1 MSPKQT
7 KDSTAKETKGES
19 TPPKAEQERASATKV
34 TEPQEASLPAAHGT
48 VMAGKRYDFSR
59 ARSDAG
65 QEEYQ
70 GIPIRQSYED
80 VRDDL
85 SHKEARALWRDGDR
99 RKAYLRESMQA
110 IHDDPNLSD
119 EGKRDAAQHLIESN
133 APHIL
138 KGYEDARA
146 KLEAS
151 AESSWKFSVPMP
163 NDKTLATTAIAD
175 TSEMIAVQNEAGA
188 LAQRIEGKSL
198 QALTQ
203 ERSKDPRS
211 RGIRGSSNHRLNELK
226 AEFDS
231 AMHTGGVEGRI
242 KAFAIKRLC
251 EAKGVSL
258 DDVVDSHRRQSH
270 RNAYRDAEV
279 FERAYS
285 TVPASLGRG
294 LDTNPYDSRHGR
306 RGAKAVGAYS
316 SGNRAVSSSGRP
328 QLFAKKN
335 RKRPWK

>member
-1 MSPKQT
+1 MAKT
-7 KDSTAKETKGES
+7 KETKGSSS
-19 TPPKAEQERASATKV
+19 TPKTEQETTTSSASEAEV
-34 TEPQEASLPAAHGT
+34 IEPQAEPATHGA
-48 VMAGKRYDFSR
+48 VVAGERYDFRR
-59 ARSDAG
+59 ARSNAEQG
-65 QEEYQ
+65 EYQ

-99 RKAYLRESMQA
+99 RKAYMRESMQR

-119 EGKRDAAQHLIESN
+119 EGKREQAQHLIESN
-133 APHIL
+133 TPHIL

-146 KLEAS
+146 KLESS
-151 AESSWKFSVPMP
+151 AESSWKFSIPMP
-163 NDKTLATTAIAD
+163 NDKTLATTSIVD
-175 TSEMIAVQNEAGA
+175 TTEVIAVQNEADA

-198 QALTQ
+198 QAITR
-203 ERSKDPRS
+203 EKDPRS
-211 RGIRGSSNHRLNELK
+211 RGIRQASNHRLQELQ

-231 AMHTGGVEGRI
+231 AMRAGGVEGRI

-251 EAKGVSL
+251 EAKGMSL
-258 DDVVDSHRRQSH
+258 DAVVDSHRRQSH

-316 SGNRAVSSSGRP
+316 GGNTAVGGSGTP
-328 QLFAKKN
+328 KLFQKKK
-335 RKRPWK
+335 RKPPWK

>member
-1 MSPKQT
+1 
-7 KDSTAKETKGES
+7 
-19 TPPKAEQERASATKV
+19 V
-34 TEPQEASLPAAHGT
+34 IEPQAEPATHGG
-48 VMAGKRYDFSR
+48 VVAGKRYDFSR
-59 ARSDAG
+59 ARQDAG

-99 RKAYLRESMQA
+99 RKAYMRESMQR

-119 EGKRDAAQHLIESN
+119 EGKREQAQHLIESN
-133 APHIL
+133 TPHIL

-146 KLEAS
+146 KLESS
-151 AESSWKFSVPMP
+151 AESSWKFSIPMP
-163 NDKTLATTAIAD
+163 NDKTLATTSIVD
-175 TSEMIAVQNEAGA
+175 TTEVIAVQNEADA

-198 QALTQ
+198 QAITR
-203 ERSKDPRS
+203 EKDPRS
-211 RGIRGSSNHRLNELK
+211 RGIRQASNHRLQELQ

-231 AMHTGGVEGRI
+231 AMRAGGVEGRI

-251 EAKGVSL
+251 EAKGMSL
-258 DDVVDSHRRQSH
+258 DAVVDSHRRQSH

-316 SGNRAVSSSGRP
+316 GGNTAVGGSGTP
-328 QLFAKKN
+328 KLFQKKK
-335 RKRPWK
+335 RKPPWK

>member
-1 MSPKQT
+1 MT
-7 KDSTAKETKGES
+7 KKSTKETKGSSNPPS
-19 TPPKAEQERASATKV
+19 TEQETVTVAEVAEPTQAEPAT
-34 TEPQEASLPAAHGT
+34 HGA
-48 VMAGKRYDFSR
+48 VVAGKRYDFRR

-85 SHKEARALWRDGDR
+85 SHKEARALWRDADR
-99 RKAYLRESMQA
+99 RKSYVRESMQR
-110 IHDDPNLSD
+110 IHEDETLSD
-119 EGKRDAAQHLIESN
+119 EGKREQAQRVLDTN
-133 APHIL
+133 APEISQA
-138 KGYEDARA
+138 YEDARSR
-146 KLEAS
+146 LEAS
-151 AESSWKFSVPMP
+151 AESSWKFSIPMP
-163 NDKTLATTAIAD
+163 NDKTLATTSISD
-175 TSEMIAVQNEAGA
+175 TTEMLAVQHEADA

-203 ERSKDPRS
+203 EKDPRGK
-211 RGIRGSSNHRLNELK
+211 GIRGTSNHKLNELQ

-231 AMHTGGVEGRI
+231 AMHTGGIEGRI

-258 DDVVDSHRRQSH
+258 DDVVDGHRRKSHRD
-270 RNAYRDAEV
+270 AYRDAEI

-306 RGAKAVGAYS
+306 LGKKGVGAYQ
-316 SGNRAVSSSGRP
+316 SGNRAISSSGKSR
-328 QLFAKKN
+328 LFAPKK
-335 RKRPWK
+335 RKPHWK

>member
-1 MSPKQT
+1 MT
-7 KDSTAKETKGES
+7 KKSTKETKGSSS
-19 TPPKAEQERASATKV
+19 TLQAEQEKATL
-34 TEPQEASLPAAHGT
+34 TEEPQAEPATHGVVASERFAI
-48 VMAGKRYDFSR
+48 AGKRYDFSR
-59 ARSDAG
+59 ARQDAG

-70 GIPIRQSYED
+70 GIPKRQSYED

-99 RKAYLRESMQA
+99 RKAYLRESMQT
-110 IHDDPNLSD
+110 IHDDPNLTD

-133 APHIL
+133 APDIL

-146 KLEAS
+146 KLESS
-151 AESSWKFSVPMP
+151 AESSWKFSIPMP
-163 NDKTLATTAIAD
+163 NNKTLATTSIAD
-175 TSEMIAVQNEAGA
+175 TTEMIAVQNEADA

-198 QALTQ
+198 QAITQ

-211 RGIRGSSNHRLNELK
+211 KGIRGSSNHRLNELK

-258 DDVVDSHRRQSH
+258 DDVVDSHRSQSH
-270 RNAYRDAEV
+270 RNAYRDAEA

-285 TVPASLGRG
+285 AVPASLGRG
-294 LDTNPYDSRHGR
+294 LDTNPYDSRYGR
-306 RGAKAVGAYS
+306 RGAKGVGAYAS
-316 SGNRAVSSSGRP
+316 ANKAISSSGRP

-335 RKRPWK
+335 RKPPWK

>member
-1 MSPKQT
+1 MT
-7 KDSTAKETKGES
+7 KKSTKETKGPANPPS
-19 TPPKAEQERASATKV
+19 TEQETVTVAEVAEPTQAEPATQAKLGV
-34 TEPQEASLPAAHGT
+34 
-48 VMAGKRYDFSR
+48 VAGKRYDFRR
-59 ARSDAG
+59 ARRDAEK
-65 QEEYQ
+65 EEYQ

-99 RKAYLRESMQA
+99 RKAYMRESMQR

-119 EGKRDAAQHLIESN
+119 EGKREQAQHLIESN
-133 APHIL
+133 TPHIL

-146 KLEAS
+146 KLESS
-151 AESSWKFSVPMP
+151 AESSWKFSIPMP
-163 NDKTLATTAIAD
+163 NDKTLATTSIVD
-175 TSEMIAVQNEAGA
+175 TTEMIAVQNEADA

-198 QALTQ
+198 QAITR
-203 ERSKDPRS
+203 EKDPRS
-211 RGIRGSSNHRLNELK
+211 KGIRQASNHRLQELQ

-231 AMHTGGVEGRI
+231 AMRAGGVEGRI

-251 EAKGVSL
+251 EAKGMSL

-285 TVPASLGRG
+285 TVPSGRG

-306 RGAKAVGAYS
+306 RGAKAVGAYQ
-316 SGNRAVSSSGRP
+316 SGNAAISSSGRP
-328 QLFAKKN
+328 QLFAKKK
-335 RKRPWK
+335 RKPHWK